1 MIIRGV
7 LGFLD
12 QFLCDPNAK
21 QGWHERMVPAILSVP
36 ELQIPF
42 VLAHKEGK
50 SALHSLEVP
59 FFANPGS
66 DPTFCML
73 ESLMFVLLHLPGLC
87 IWHLQC

>member
-1 MIIRGV
+1 MTLMLSRDGMRGWSP
-7 LGFLD
+7 LG
-12 QFLCDPNAK
+12 PS
-21 QGWHERMVPAILSVP
+21 GILSVP

-87 IWHLQC
+87 TWHLQR